1 MHSLSRKRERR
12 GRERGMHFDILTTN
26 SSNARL
32 LHAVKYSPNPVWPK
46 VGPPTV
52 VSATLH
58 PQLSHCHTAT
68 LSTMPHCTQPLFQ
81 LSTSQRQNYFLPLIT
96 FCNNFQFSV
105 YFRSGMMYKKL
116 ILKARYNNIVSLI
129 LECSENTILDLV
141 GRNLAFKFL
150 KGVSERA
157 PTWTSPY
164 MHLWSNKLPKQLEI
178 DKVA

>member
-1 MHSLSRKRERR
+1 
-12 GRERGMHFDILTTN
+12 MHFDILTTN

-52 VSATLH
+52 VSATLHLQLSHCHTVTLH

-116 ILKARYNNIVSLI
+116 ILKARYITTQFRLFWNVLKIVQYLI
-129 LECSENTILDLV
+129 FIRKKLEVQI
-141 GRNLAFKFL
+141 
-150 KGVSERA
+150 SERCR
-157 PTWTSPY
+157 
-164 MHLWSNKLPKQLEI
+164 
-178 DKVA
+178 